1 MLNEKIR
8 LMVFTRGTDLK
19 QISLNPKQFYRYS
32 AALAVSLIVVLT
44 LLIHLITGLFHNVRI
59 TLLQKDR
66 TNLQKELLLYKEK
79 IALLNDRMTEVE
91 KTGDALRNAVGLT
104 VIDQD
109 IRQVGVGGSFS
120 SNASDYN
127 FYLDPINQTSA
138 EVKIDLKK
146 VEREIQLEK
155 ASLNE
160 IDLRQQEQTDAA
172 HALPSIR
179 PILGA
184 TVQQNFGLRLDPFL
198 DKIAPH
204 EGVDIP
210 MPIGTSV
217 LATADGTVETAKTIY
232 TPYKSYGME
241 IVIDHGYGRKTRYA
255 HLSKILVKQGQ
266 HVKRWQP
273 IGEVGSTGRSKGP
286 HLHYEVLSSDK
297 PENPFYYI
305 FN

>member
-8 LMVFTRGTDLK
+8 LMIFTRGTELK

-32 AALAVSLIVVLT
+32 ASITVSLIVLLT
-44 LLIHLITGLFHNVRI
+44 LLIHLFTGLFHNVRI
-59 TLLQKDR
+59 ALLEKDR

-79 IALLNDRMTEVE
+79 ISLLNERMTDVE

-120 SNASDYN
+120 SNASDYD
-127 FYLDPINQTSA
+127 FYRDAINQTSI
-138 EVKIDLKK
+138 EVKNDLEKID
-146 VEREIQLEK
+146 REMQLEK

-160 IDLRQQEQTDAA
+160 IASKQQEQMDAA
-172 HALPSIR
+172 HAMPSIK

-184 TVQQNFGLRLDPFL
+184 NVNANFGLRMDPFL

-210 MPIGTSV
+210 MPIGTNV
-217 LATADGTVETAKTIY
+217 LATADGVVEEARTIY
-232 TPYKSYGME
+232 IPNTSYGME
-241 IVIDHGYGRKTRYA
+241 IVIDHGYGYRTRYA
-255 HLSKILVKQGQ
+255 HLSKIIVNKGQ

-286 HLHYEVLSSDK
+286 HLHYEVITQGK
-297 PENPFYYI
+297 PVNPINFFY
-305 FN
+305 

>member
-8 LMVFTRGTDLK
+8 LMIFTRGTELK
-19 QISLNPKQFYRYS
+19 QISLNPRQFYRYS
-32 AALAVSLIVVLT
+32 AAFTVSLIVLLT
-44 LLIHLITGLFHNVRI
+44 LLIHLFTGLFHNIRI
-59 TLLQKDR
+59 TLLEKDR
-66 TNLQKELLLYKEK
+66 SNLQKELILYKEK
-79 IALLNDRMTEVE
+79 IVQLNERMTEVE
-91 KTGDALRNAVGLT
+91 KTGDALRNAVGLSA
-104 VIDQD
+104 IDQD

-138 EVKIDLKK
+138 EVKIDLNK

-160 IDLRQQEQTDAA
+160 IAVTEQEHDDAA
-172 HALPSIR
+172 RALPSIR

-184 TVQQNFGLRLDPFL
+184 NVNPNFGLRMDPFL

-217 LATADGTVETAKTIY
+217 LATADGVVELARTIY

-241 IVIDHGYGRKTRYA
+241 IVIDHGYGHKTRYA
-255 HLSKILVKQGQ
+255 HLSKILVRQGE
-266 HVKRWQP
+266 HVKRWEP

-286 HLHYEVLSSDK
+286 HLHYEVLNSDK
-297 PENPFYYI
+297 PENPIYYI